1 MLLVSTT
8 ILDFYQVNCRN
19 CTILVCVCAYLPNPN
34 QEDEELLSS
43 ARLVSVEKVVVPS
56 LSMYGSE
63 IGGGGRGVSSISSVG
78 RAADRPPPPPP
89 PMLGKRPPAVGGA
102 VTSWAAC
109 SYDSAVGTGG
119 AIILVNMIPIPDK
132 CSDSDS
138 DN

>member
-1 MLLVSTT
+1 M
-8 ILDFYQVNCRN
+8 N
-19 CTILVCVCAYLPNPN
+19 CTSVCVCACAYLPNPN
-34 QEDEELLSS
+34 QEDEELGSS
-43 ARLVSVEKVVVPS
+43 ALLVSVEKVVVPS

-63 IGGGGRGVSSISSVG
+63 IGGGGRGVSSISTVG
-78 RAADRPPPPPP
+78 VEADDRPPPPPP

-132 CSDSDS
+132 CIDSDS
-138 DN
+138 VEEKVKQKVS